1 MIKFFLLKTKTD
13 HERADGVIREDIVIY
28 FVSSLMNAPKWC
40 LRWDPKVHHLP
51 HYPEPN
57 KAEPILLRVVI
68 FTLS

>member
-1 MIKFFLLKTKTD
+1 MKTKTD

-57 KAEPILLRVVI
+57 KAEPIL
-68 FTLS
+68 